1 MIDDKLTAF
10 PNQRAAPD
18 VDGFMSTRGMTLR
31 DYFAAKAMQSVIV
44 ADYSWACSHP
54 DGVARTAFIW
64 ADAMLA
70 ERAKGKS

>member
-31 DYFAAKAMQSVIV
+31 DYFAAKAMQGYCASIGIV
-44 ADYSWACSHP
+44 AASAPTDA
-54 DGVARTAFIW
+54 DMARYAYDL
-64 ADAMLA
+64 ADAMLEVRSA
-70 ERAKGKS
+70 S